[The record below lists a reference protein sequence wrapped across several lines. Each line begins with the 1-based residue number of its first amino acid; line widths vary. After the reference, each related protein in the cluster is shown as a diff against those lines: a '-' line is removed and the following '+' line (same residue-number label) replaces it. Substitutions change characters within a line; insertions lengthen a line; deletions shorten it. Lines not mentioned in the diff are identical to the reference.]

1 MVTGATRPCPGTYPL
16 LNFQH
21 LLKIQQHRETIAVPK
36 TTETLSRRERE
47 MMNIIFARGQAT
59 ATEVLEAMA
68 DPPSYS
74 AVRATLR
81 ILEQKGH
88 LKHQHDGTRY
98 VYLPTLNREKVR
110 LSALDQLLTTF
121 FDGSAANVVATLIE
135 KQTGKMTHDE
145 LDRMSALI
153 EQARKEGR

>member
-1 MVTGATRPCPGTYPL
+1 
-16 LNFQH
+16 
-21 LLKIQQHRETIAVPK
+21 
-36 TTETLSRRERE
+36 
-47 MMNIIFARGQAT
+47 MMNIVFARGRAT

-81 ILEQKGH
+81 VLEQKGH
-88 LKHQHDGTRY
+88 LKHEHDGARY

-110 LSALDQLLTTF
+110 NSALDQLLATF

-135 KQTGKMTHDE
+135 RQKGKISHDE
-145 LDRMSALI
+145 LERLSTLI